1 MITSKY
7 FRVDTLMENEKIPAK
22 IRYTFLYNSVVL
34 FGKATALIASK
45 FEVEILW
52 LFRKDTGKA
61 VGKNKP
67 EY

>member
-1 MITSKY
+1 
-7 FRVDTLMENEKIPAK
+7 MENEKIPAK